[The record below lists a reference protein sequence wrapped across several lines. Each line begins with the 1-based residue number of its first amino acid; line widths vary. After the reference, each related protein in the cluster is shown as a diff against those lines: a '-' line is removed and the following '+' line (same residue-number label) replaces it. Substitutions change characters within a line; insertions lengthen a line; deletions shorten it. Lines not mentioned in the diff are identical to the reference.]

1 MTTMALHERAEALK
15 TRRVPFVHARVV
27 LAERP
32 TSAKPGDEALVLPDG
47 SIEGFV
53 GGTCAESTVRLKG
66 LSLLASGDSMLL
78 RIAPN
83 PESDQPGKTVVHN
96 PCLSGGTLEIF
107 LEPVLPSPLVGV
119 LGDTPMAQAMIRI
132 GSALGYEVRAFDDID
147 VTGADV
153 VIVATHGK
161 REEETLTA
169 AVRAGVPYIGLIA
182 SPKRGSAV
190 LAFLELSDDEKAQI
204 HTPAGLN
211 IGART
216 PNEIALSVFAQVIEK
231 RTSSTVSRSVGSA
244 ESMGSS
250 ESTGAADAS
259 ATAFADVPFA
269 SAEPVSTS
277 VTFEVAASVVP
288 TSIDPVCGMTVF
300 EATDGLYADVDGA
313 RVWFCC
319 PGCRREF
326 LKNPGK
332 YPRS

>member
-1 MTTMALHERAEALK
+1 MT
-15 TRRVPFVHARVV
+15 V
-27 LAERP
+27 
-32 TSAKPGDEALVLPDG
+32 
-47 SIEGFV
+47 
-53 GGTCAESTVRLKG
+53 
-66 LSLLASGDSMLL
+66 
-78 RIAPN
+78 
-83 PESDQPGKTVVHN
+83 
-96 PCLSGGTLEIF
+96 
-107 LEPVLPSPLVGV
+107 
-119 LGDTPMAQAMIRI
+119 
-132 GSALGYEVRAFDDID
+132 
-147 VTGADV
+147 ADV

-190 LAFLELSDDEKAQI
+190 LGFLDLSEDEKSQI

-231 RTSSTVSRSVGSA
+231 RTSSTRSRSMGSA
-244 ESMGSS
+244 EL
-250 ESTGAADAS
+250 TGTADAS
-259 ATAFADVPFA
+259 VTAFADVPFA

-300 EATDGLYADVDGA
+300 EAADGLFADVDGE